1 MNDTAQPTVFVLAPG
16 EESKPIDFGF
26 RSAAGR
32 VVVAATD
39 VNSLYVSSFK
49 IGNKDMNISGTGPGE
64 PLSNYPTDEL
74 GFSGGNTEANVPEP
88 GTVPLLGFGLLA
100 LTWYGWHSRKRVA

>member
-1 MNDTAQPTVFVLAPG
+1 MQDQPTAFVLAPG

-74 GFSGGNTEANVPEP
+74 GFSGGNTVAIRLRNTGSTDQHVQ
-88 GTVPLLGFGLLA
+88 VSVRLG
-100 LTWYGWHSRKRVA
+100 